1 MLMPRTLGIA
11 LFFLSALI
19 LATCGQQ
26 ETPADAKS
34 KIYNPNGDSELA
46 LLMRDMFDEGM
57 LMKTAIEEG
66 RQPEFRYDPAA
77 IFTAH
82 ATEPAKAASEAYQS
96 MGKAYLA
103 AAKALQ
109 QCEPGERKAFYQG
122 MVHTCMACHE
132 ELCPGPTRKIRRMYF
147 EEL

>member
-1 MLMPRTLGIA
+1 MYLRVA
-11 LFFLSALI
+11 LFFLFVFT
-19 LATCGQQ
+19 LATCGRQ
-26 ETPADAKS
+26 EEPAETTKS
-34 KIYNPNGDSELA
+34 KIVNPNGDSELA

-57 LMKTAIEEG
+57 LMKSAIEAG
-66 RQPEFRYDPAA
+66 RHPEFRYDPNA

-82 ATEPAKAASEAYQS
+82 ATEPEKAASEAYQS
-96 MGKAYLA
+96 LGKAYIA
-103 AAKALQ
+103 AAKALEA
-109 QCEPGERKAFYQG
+109 CEPGERKAFYQG